1 MYLAEVNKM
10 KKIKVDVIIHW
21 VDKNQNG
28 KINLPSKIPYYV
40 ITEPIVDSLGKKISW
55 SLILEIDS
63 NSNSDKEVNR
73 IGLGKA
79 SFLVES
85 APSDLLIKGHSLKVY
100 EGQKFVATIE
110 VI

>member
-40 ITEPIVDSLGKKISW
+40 IAEPIVDSSGKKISW

-63 NSNSDKEVNR
+63 NNDEEVNR

-85 APSDLLIKGHSLKVY
+85 APSDFLIKGHSLKVY